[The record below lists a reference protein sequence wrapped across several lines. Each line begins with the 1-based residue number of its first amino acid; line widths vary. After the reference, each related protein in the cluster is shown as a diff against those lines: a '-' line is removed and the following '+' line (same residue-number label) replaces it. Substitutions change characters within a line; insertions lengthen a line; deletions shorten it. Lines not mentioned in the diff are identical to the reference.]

1 MRREQLT
8 VGELTV
14 RRIKPDDGSFSTQ
27 RKNLESVGGEI
38 NFDITTPFTVLLGK
52 IPDGAQIVEVIADVE
67 TVFNAGT
74 TNVLVVG
81 TASNDDAYA
90 AAGDIDEASATLQR
104 VGGKRVLVDG
114 DTNVYAKYTQSGTAA
129 TTGKAHITVVYES
142 PRS

>member
-14 RRIKPDDGSFSTQ
+14 RRIKPDDGSFATQ

-38 NFDITTPFTVLLGK
+38 NYNITTPFTVLLGK
-52 IPDGAQIVEVIADVE
+52 IPDGAQIVEVIADIE

-81 TASNDDAYA
+81 TATDDDAYA
-90 AAGDIDEASATLQR
+90 DAAAINEASATLQR
-104 VGGKRVLVDG
+104 VGGKRAVIDG
-114 DTNVYAKYTQSGTAA
+114 ETNVYAKYTQTGTAA

-142 PRS
+142 PRA